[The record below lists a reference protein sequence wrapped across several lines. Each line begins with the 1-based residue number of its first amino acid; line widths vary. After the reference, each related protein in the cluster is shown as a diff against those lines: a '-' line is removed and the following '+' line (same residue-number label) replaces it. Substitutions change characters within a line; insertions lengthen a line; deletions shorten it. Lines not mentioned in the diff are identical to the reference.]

1 MRYLGTIVF
10 LLAVFFWVLIFAGP
24 PSGAAVARQAAQAA
38 QAPLTGLPAP
48 LTEQSDDTWTT
59 TVYLGTAAL
68 CEMPVSYD
76 LVTTAPYSATID
88 KKPMYFVPGGK
99 PRQTAK
105 PPCAIKTKTAN
116 SADPDVRVVLSF
128 TPSPPLTAPPQTA
141 ALVVTPVGAAAQG
154 TAPLS
159 LTLPVLRQVS
169 AAKYLWI
176 PICCGLGL
184 AVLLVGF
191 TWLFGVPRPNA
202 GAGNGHRVPFLR
214 VPLYAS
220 AAWSFGDSWATN
232 ITAVGTVVGTVLTA
246 SGSVAELLP
255 GVELGRFALLIA
267 VAGAITVAAPLLF
280 GALNYHFASVDPTT
294 AGVADIC
301 LPPDRDPDGV
311 ELAMPAGG
319 SITVYG
325 PTAVPARQA
334 APGVTLNPGA
344 SLEIPAGTVITMTG
358 GGGQRVLAVPGSSDV
373 VVCAGT
379 RIMVSARLTVPASGI
394 AHAPPP
400 AAPRELPAGT
410 RFDVSDGAK
419 ISFLGQAT
427 MTLPDQA
434 TVKAPVA
441 EPASE
446 RPWHDHRHTV
456 VAGPQQFAIPN
467 SGEVVAGKMWTMLVA
482 SCMTVFGIGAEL
494 GIVGWVLGYDLVV
507 GPQWA
512 RDCSLAFASAAAAL
526 VLCYGVSAI
535 CALADSREG
544 TALSGA
550 RNSSFML

>member
-1 MRYLGTIVF
+1 MRYLGTIGLF
-10 LLAVFFWVLIFAGP
+10 FAVFFWVLIFAGP
-24 PSGAAVARQAAQAA
+24 PSGAASA

-48 LTEQSDDTWTT
+48 LTEQSGDTWTT
-59 TVYLGTAAL
+59 TVYLGTTAL
-68 CEMPVSYD
+68 CEGAVSYD
-76 LVTTAPYSATID
+76 LVTTAPDSATID
-88 KKPMYFVPGGK
+88 KKPMYVVPGSNPQRITK
-99 PRQTAK
+99 H
-105 PPCAIKTKTAN
+105 PPCATQ
-116 SADPDVRVVLSF
+116 SADPDAEVMLSF
-128 TPSPPLTAPPQTA
+128 TPAPPLTAAPQTA
-141 ALVVTPVGAAAQG
+141 TLVVAPVGATAQG
-154 TAPLS
+154 TAPLN
-159 LTLPVLRQVS
+159 LTLPVHRQVS

-176 PICCGLGL
+176 PLCCGLGL
-184 AVLLVGF
+184 AALLVVF
-191 TWLFGVPRPNA
+191 TGLFGVPRPKS
-202 GAGNGHRVPFLR
+202 GAGNGRRVPFLR

-220 AAWSFGDSWATN
+220 AAWSFSDSWATN

-246 SGSVAELLP
+246 SGSVSELLP
-255 GVELGRFALLIA
+255 GIELGRFSLLIA
-267 VAGAITVAAPLLF
+267 LAGGITVAAPLLF

-294 AGVADIC
+294 AGVAEIW
-301 LPPDRDPDGV
+301 LPPGPHPDGV
-311 ELAMPAGG
+311 ELALSAGG

-325 PTAVPARQA
+325 STQVPAGPAVPA
-334 APGVTLNPGA
+334 APAVTLNPGA
-344 SLEIPAGTVITMTG
+344 SLEVPAGSVITMTG
-358 GGGQRVLAVPGSSDV
+358 GGGEQVLAVPGSSDV
-373 VVCAGT
+373 VVCAGK
-379 RIMVSARLTVPASGI
+379 RITVDARLTIPASDI
-394 AHAPPP
+394 ANAAHP
-400 AAPRELPAGT
+400 AQPRELPAGT
-410 RFDVSDGAK
+410 GFDVPDGAK

-441 EPASE
+441 KPASG

-456 VAGPQQFAIPN
+456 VSGPQQFAIPN
-467 SGEVVAGKMWTMLVA
+467 SGEVVAGKMWTMLMA

-512 RDCSLAFASAAAAL
+512 RNCSLALASAAAAL

>member
-1 MRYLGTIVF
+1 MRYLGTVGLF
-10 LLAVFFWVLIFAGP
+10 FAVFFWVLIFAGP
-24 PSGAAVARQAAQAA
+24 SSGAAVGQAARIAQAT

-68 CEMPVSYD
+68 CEGAVSYD
-76 LVTTAPYSATID
+76 LVTTAPNSATLD
-88 KKPMYFVPGGK
+88 KKPMYLVPGGK
-99 PRQTAK
+99 PQQTTK

-116 SADPDVRVVLSF
+116 PDVEVILSF
-128 TPSPPLTAPPQTA
+128 TPLPPLTAAPQTA
-141 ALVVTPVGAAAQG
+141 TLVVTPVGATTQAS
-154 TAPLS
+154 APLD
-159 LTLPVLRQVS
+159 LTLPVHRQVS

-176 PICCGLGL
+176 PFWCGLGL
-184 AVLLVGF
+184 AVLLVVF
-191 TWLFGVPRPNA
+191 TALFGVPRPKS

-220 AAWSFGDSWATN
+220 AAWSFSDSWATN

-246 SGSVAELLP
+246 SGSVSELLP
-255 GVELGRFALLIA
+255 GVELGRFSLLIA
-267 VAGAITVAAPLLF
+267 VAGGITVAAPLLF

-294 AGVADIC
+294 AGVAEIW
-301 LPPDRDPDGV
+301 LPPGPDPGGV
-311 ELAMPAGG
+311 ELAMSAGG

-325 PTAVPARQA
+325 PTQVPAVPAE
-334 APGVTLNPGA
+334 PGVTLNPGA
-344 SLEIPAGTVITMTG
+344 SLEVPAGSVITMTG
-358 GGGQRVLAVPGSSDV
+358 GGGEQVLAVPGSSDV
-373 VVCAGT
+373 VVFAGK
-379 RIMVSARLTVPASGI
+379 RITVNASLTIPVSDI
-394 AHAPPP
+394 ANAAHP

-410 RFDVSDGAK
+410 GFDVPGGAK

-441 EPASE
+441 KPASG

-467 SGEVVAGKMWTMLVA
+467 SGEVVAGKMWTMLMA

-512 RDCSLAFASAAAAL
+512 RDCSLAFASAAAVL

>member
-1 MRYLGTIVF
+1 MRYLGTIGFFFALF
-10 LLAVFFWVLIFAGP
+10 LWVAIFAGP
-24 PSGAAVARQAAQAA
+24 PSGAAIAQAAQAPQVA

-48 LTEQSDDTWTT
+48 LTQQSGDTWTT
-59 TVYLGTAAL
+59 TVYLGTAPL
-68 CEMPVSYD
+68 CEGAVSYD
-76 LVTTAPYSATID
+76 LVTTAPDSATID
-88 KKPMYFVPGGK
+88 KRPMYVVPGTD
-99 PRQTAK
+99 PRRTAEH
-105 PPCAIKTKTAN
+105 PPCATSTKTA
-116 SADPDVRVVLSF
+116 DPEAEVILSF
-128 TPSPPLTAPPQTA
+128 TPSPPLTAAPQTA
-141 ALVVTPVGAAAQG
+141 TLVVTPVGATAQG
-154 TAPLS
+154 TAPLN
-159 LTLPVLRQVS
+159 LTLPVHRQVS

-176 PICCGLGL
+176 PLCCGLGL
-184 AVLLVGF
+184 AVLLVLF
-191 TWLFGVPRPNA
+191 TGLFGVPRPES
-202 GAGNGHRVPFLR
+202 GAGNGRRVPFWR

-220 AAWSFGDSWATN
+220 AAWSFSDSWATN

-246 SGSVAELLP
+246 SGSVSELLP
-255 GVELGRFALLIA
+255 GIELGRFSLLIA
-267 VAGAITVAAPLLF
+267 LAGGITVAAPLLF

-294 AGVADIC
+294 AGVAEIW
-301 LPPDRDPDGV
+301 LPPGPDPDGV
-311 ELAMPAGG
+311 ELAMSAGG

-325 PTAVPARQA
+325 STQLPAEPA

-344 SLEIPAGTVITMTG
+344 SLEVPAGSVITITG
-358 GGGQRVLAVPGSSDV
+358 GGGQVLAVPGSSDV
-373 VVCAGT
+373 VVFAGK
-379 RIMVSARLTVPASGI
+379 RIMVNARLTIPASDI
-394 AHAPPP
+394 AN
-400 AAPRELPAGT
+400 AAHQAEPRELPAGT
-410 RFDVSDGAK
+410 GFDVPDGAK

-441 EPASE
+441 KPASG

-456 VAGPQQFAIPN
+456 VSGPQQFAIPN

-512 RDCSLAFASAAAAL
+512 RNCSLALASAAAAL